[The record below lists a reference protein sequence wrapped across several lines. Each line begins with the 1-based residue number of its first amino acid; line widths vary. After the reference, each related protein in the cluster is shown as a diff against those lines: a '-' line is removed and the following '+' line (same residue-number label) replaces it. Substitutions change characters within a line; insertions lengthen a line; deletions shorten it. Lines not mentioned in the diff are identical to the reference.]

1 MMAFNKKHTIALI
14 FLILSLFTSCERLVH
29 TKYELEVVF
38 DNQIETLVN
47 AEVITNVGNKNIFIT
62 GNNVDSVSIINE
74 QVFDSG
80 LFGHNEISNEYMVNF
95 NNYHIYNINDTT
107 SLEYSSCDSIE
118 QNILD
123 KNSNTTFY
131 RYSFYSEKYYC
142 ILTIDSTLLP
152 IFKKDYNML
161 DLFSEYYE

>member
-1 MMAFNKKHTIALI
+1 M
-14 FLILSLFTSCERLVH
+14 
-29 TKYELEVVF
+29 EVVF

-74 QVFDSG
+74 QVFDFG

-118 QNILD
+118 RNILN
-123 KNSNTTFY
+123 KNLNTTFY
-131 RYSFYSEKYYC
+131 SYSLY
-142 ILTIDSTLLP
+142 
-152 IFKKDYNML
+152 
-161 DLFSEYYE
+161 FS

>member
-1 MMAFNKKHTIALI
+1 MKNLI
-14 FLILSLFTSCERLVH
+14 KIVFFFLLLFLSSCERLVH

-80 LFGHNEISNEYMVNF
+80 LFGHNEISNEYMVKF

-118 QNILD
+118 RNILN
-123 KNSNTTFY
+123 KNLNTTFY
-131 RYSFYSEKYYC
+131 SYSLYSEKYYC

-152 IFKKDYNML
+152 IFKKDYGML
-161 DLFSEYYE
+161 EQFSEYYE